1 MQWIWNTTFKKK
13 KKKDS
18 KRIRE
23 MEDFL
28 NKEII
33 ILLIK
38 KYQTTIWNSNKR
50 TFYGQR
56 ETL

>member
-1 MQWIWNTTFKKK
+1 MG
-13 KKKDS
+13 
-18 KRIRE
+18 
-23 MEDFL
+23 DFL

-33 ILLIK
+33 IVLIK